1 MTTMNKQEH
10 ELRRDSVPFIGVLA
24 QSVAHIGPSAA
35 IALFVGFVVGVTGST
50 TWLTFAF
57 TTVIMLFVA
66 ICISHFTRRLSNT
79 GDLYGFAT
87 KGGGSGLG
95 LVTAWSQLLFGL
107 VTAAGGSIIFGL
119 YLADLLAAAK
129 VPNNRGTVLLWCI
142 LLIVAS
148 TYLTYRDV
156 RLSARFMLYV
166 EVLSLAAI
174 FLLLVI
180 TLFRHHGSIID
191 SHQFTFTGFS
201 FHKLMLGMVL
211 IVFAFSGFE
220 SCSIFGQEAKDPLH
234 TIPRSLVSSVAIVGG
249 IFVIAAYIMVWG
261 FEGTKYNITTSSN
274 PLADLSII
282 NGIGPFQY
290 VIDAGVAISILSVAV
305 AVTNSTSRL
314 MFTLS
319 RERLFP
325 AAFTRLSKRH
335 RTPVVGIMS
344 MFALNVV
351 VILLLTLANRANYTW
366 YGFVA
371 SFAGY
376 GVILAYIFIC
386 VGALG
391 YLRKIGKLNPVNVL
405 ISLIAVA
412 ALAYVLYASF
422 VPVQVPPLNYLL
434 YVFCGSVIAVGIA
447 WSVLVARH
455 SPIVHRVGT
464 SVDEDTEDAVLEEE
478 VAELGQAPT
487 GANSQPS

>member
-1 MTTMNKQEH
+1 MTTVNKQEH

-50 TWLTFAF
+50 TWLTFAV

-66 ICISHFTRRLSNT
+66 ISISHFTRRLSNT

-95 LVTAWSQLLFGL
+95 IVTAWSQLLFGI

-119 YLADLLAAAK
+119 YVADLLVAAK
-129 VPNNRGTVLLWCI
+129 VPNNRGMVLLWCL

-156 RLSARFMLYV
+156 RLSARFMLVV
-166 EVLSLAAI
+166 EVLSLASI
-174 FLLLVI
+174 ILLLVI
-180 TLFRHHGSIID
+180 TLFRHHGSIFD

-201 FHKLMLGMVL
+201 FHNLMLGMVL

-234 TIPRSLVSSVAIVGG
+234 TIPRSLVSSVAITGG
-249 IFVIAAYIMVWG
+249 IFIIAAYIMVLG
-261 FEGTKYNITTSSN
+261 FEGTKYNLASSGN
-274 PLADLSII
+274 PLADLSAI
-282 NGIGPFQY
+282 NGIGPFHY
-290 VIDAGVAISILSVAV
+290 VIDTGVAISILSVAT
-305 AVTNSTSRL
+305 AVTNATSRL

-319 RERLFP
+319 RERMFP
-325 AAFTRLSKRH
+325 AAFARLSKRH

-351 VILLLTLANRANYTW
+351 IILLLTIANRANYTW

-371 SFAGY
+371 TFAGY
-376 GVILAYIFIC
+376 GVIFAYIFIC
-386 VGALG
+386 VAALG
-391 YLRKIGKLNPVNVL
+391 YLRKIGKLNPVNIL
-405 ISLIAVA
+405 ISLIAIA
-412 ALAYVLYASF
+412 ALIYVLYASF
-422 VPVQVPPLNYLL
+422 DPVQVAPLDYLL
-434 YVFCGSVIAVGIA
+434 YAFCGSVVAVGII
-447 WSVLVARH
+447 WSVLIVRH

-478 VAELGQAPT
+478 AAELGNGST
-487 GANSQPS
+487 GANLQPS